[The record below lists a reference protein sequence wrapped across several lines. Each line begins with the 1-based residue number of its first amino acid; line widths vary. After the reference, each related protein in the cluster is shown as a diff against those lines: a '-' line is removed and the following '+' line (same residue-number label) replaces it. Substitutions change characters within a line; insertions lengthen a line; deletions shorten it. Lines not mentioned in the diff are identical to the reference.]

1 MEIQSTIIDP
11 RHLGNNDIFEGLRL
25 KADRIIKRRSIIYD
39 RIVQWVL
46 GISPFLE
53 GGDLH
58 SVIAIREAL
67 SDLLENSYHQA
78 CRSRP
83 TLPIEE
89 SHIKFYIE
97 SIH

>member
-1 MEIQSTIIDP
+1 MFDVVEQGIMEIQSTIIDP

-25 KADRIIKRRSIIYD
+25 KADRI
-39 RIVQWVL
+39 VQWAL

-53 GGDLH
+53 GDDLH
-58 SVIAIREAL
+58 SVIAIREVL

-78 CRSRP
+78 RRSRP

-97 SIH
+97 NSH